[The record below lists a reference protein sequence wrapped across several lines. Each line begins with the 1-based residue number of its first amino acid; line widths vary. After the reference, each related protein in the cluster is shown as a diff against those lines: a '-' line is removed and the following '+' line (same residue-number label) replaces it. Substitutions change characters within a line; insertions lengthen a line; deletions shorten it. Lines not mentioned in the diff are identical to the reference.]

1 MPTIVA
7 AAESKVQLD
16 GKPVDGVRGI
26 DYRTQ
31 QARTSVYALGSTERI
46 GVVAGARL
54 VEGRIRIA
62 STSDAL
68 NQLTA
73 DKSFALVA
81 ELQHGK
87 TKLTVSFEE
96 CFLTESSFA
105 MAVGE
110 FGEAVYTF
118 TATRVTETV
127 AQG

>member
-7 AAESKVQLD
+7 AAESKVQVD
-16 GKPVDGVRGI
+16 GTPVDGVRAI

-46 GVVAGARL
+46 GVVAGARS
-54 VEGRIRIA
+54 VEGRLRVA

-68 NQLTA
+68 NQLAVDQT
-73 DKSFALVA
+73 FALVA
-81 ELQHGK
+81 EFQHGA

-96 CFLTESSFA
+96 CFLTESGFA
-105 MAVGE
+105 LAVGE
-110 FGEAVYTF
+110 FGEAVYSF

-127 AQG
+127 TQG

>member
-7 AAESKVQLD
+7 AAESKVQVD
-16 GKPVDGVRGI
+16 GKPVEGVRAI
-26 DYRTQ
+26 DYRTS

-46 GVVAGARL
+46 GIVAGARV
-54 VEGRIRIA
+54 VEGRLRVA

-68 NQLTA
+68 NKLA
-73 DKSFALVA
+73 VDASFALVA
-81 ELQHGK
+81 EFQHGN

-96 CFLTESSFA
+96 CFLTDSAFA
-105 MAVGE
+105 LAVGE
-110 FGEAVYTF
+110 YGEAVYSF

>member
-7 AAESKVQLD
+7 AAESKVQ
-16 GKPVDGVRGI
+16 VDGHPVEGVRAI
-26 DYRTQ
+26 DYRTS

-46 GVVAGARL
+46 GIVAGARV
-54 VEGRIRIA
+54 VEGRLRVA

-68 NQLTA
+68 NKLA
-73 DKSFALVA
+73 VDASFALVA
-81 ELQHGK
+81 EFQHGT

-96 CFLTESSFA
+96 CFLTDSAFA
-105 MAVGE
+105 LTAGE
-110 FGEAVYTF
+110 YGEAVYSF